1 MHSLMH
7 TYKHTHKHAHMHRHV
22 HTVAKDIKYGVWS
35 PKTDVYGD
43 IDGGFPLV
51 VFDAT
56 MDNTVVLSPM
66 NSFMSANQIS
76 FTEDVSGYKVLT
88 FGPISSIDEVREFS
102 GSDNAQDQQGT

>member
-1 MHSLMH
+1 MYSLMH

-102 GSDNAQDQQGT
+102 GSDNA